1 MVNRYLV
8 TGCAGFIASKVTELL
23 LDEGHR
29 VVGVDNL
36 NDAYDPRL
44 KQWRLARLEPHANFR
59 FHELDITD
67 RGALEGLFAADA
79 RSSDADVDRPP
90 YSAVFNLAARA
101 GVRPSVEN
109 PWVYYQAN
117 CDGTLNLLDLCRRFG
132 VAKFILASTSSL
144 YGSHNPVP
152 YREDADTNR
161 PLSPYAA
168 SKKAAETLAY
178 TYHHLHGL
186 DVTVFRYF
194 TVYGPAG
201 RPDMSV
207 FRFVRRIAE
216 GEPIVVFGDGT
227 QERDF
232 TYVDDIAR
240 GTIAGRAPLGY
251 EVINLGGD
259 RPVRLSAIID
269 QIGKLVDREPAID
282 YQDAHPADVPATWAD
297 VGKARELLGWSPQVA
312 VEEGLLRSVEWY
324 RENREAVLPLELG
337 DR

>member
-23 LDEGHR
+23 LDEGHL

-44 KQWRLARLEPHANFR
+44 KRWRLARLEPHAGFR
-59 FHELDITD
+59 FHRLDITD
-67 RGALEGLFAADA
+67 RGALEDLFAADA
-79 RSSDADVDRPP
+79 RSSDADMNQRP

-216 GEPIVVFGDGT
+216 GESIVVFGDGT

-259 RPVRLSAIID
+259 RPVRLSTIID
-269 QIGKLVDREPAID
+269 QIAKLLDREPAID

-297 VGKARELLGWSPQVA
+297 IGKARELLGWSPQVS
-312 VEEGLLRSVEWY
+312 VEEGLRRSVEWY

>member
-1 MVNRYLV
+1 MARRYLV
-8 TGCAGFIASKVTELL
+8 TGCAGFIAANVCRRL
-23 LDEGHR
+23 LDKGHR

-44 KQWRLARLEPHANFR
+44 KEWRLGQLQQYPQFSFQR
-59 FHELDITD
+59 LDIGD
-67 RGALEGLFAADA
+67 WAALEA
-79 RSSDADVDRPP
+79 RFRTDEQAKESVDQRP
-90 YSAVFNLAARA
+90 YSAVINLAARA
-101 GVRPSVEN
+101 GVRASVEN
-109 PWVYYQAN
+109 PWVYLQTN
-117 CDGTLNLLDLCRRFG
+117 CEGTLILLELCRRFG
-132 VAKFILASTSSL
+132 VEKFVLASTSSL
-144 YGSHNPVP
+144 YGAHNPVP
-152 YREDADTNR
+152 YGEDADTNR

-168 SKKAAETLAY
+168 SKKAAEALCY

-240 GTIAGRAPLGY
+240 GTIAGLRRLGY
-251 EVINLGGD
+251 EVINLGSD
-259 RPVRLSAIID
+259 RPVRLTTVIEGIGGLTAQTP
-269 QIGKLVDREPAID
+269 QIEYRP
-282 YQDAHPADVPATWAD
+282 AHPADVPATWAD
-297 VGKARELLGWSPQVA
+297 ISKARRLLDWSPTVSI
-312 VEEGLLRSVEWY
+312 EDGLRYSVDWY
-324 RENREAVLPLELG
+324 RANRAMILPLALG